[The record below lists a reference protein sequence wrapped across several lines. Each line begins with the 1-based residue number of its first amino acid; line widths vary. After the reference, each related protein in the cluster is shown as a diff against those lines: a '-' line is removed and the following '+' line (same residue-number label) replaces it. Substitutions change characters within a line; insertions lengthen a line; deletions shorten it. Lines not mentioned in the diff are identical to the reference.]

1 MWYIGWITSNEL
13 YTFLNFVQNWFIV
26 IYDSRPL
33 YHLRSNL
40 NPAKLN
46 QSEMS
51 FYEKSNKRKNDA
63 MFFFQKYA
71 MISHASLEGLSMIT
85 MFERRARVLFC

>member
-1 MWYIGWITSNEL
+1 
-13 YTFLNFVQNWFIV
+13 
-26 IYDSRPL
+26 
-33 YHLRSNL
+33 L

-46 QSEMS
+46 QNEMS

-85 MFERRARVLFC
+85 MFERRARSVVLLTLVIICNVQ

>member
-13 YTFLNFVQNWFIV
+13 YTFLNFVQNWFIF

-40 NPAKLN
+40 NPTKLN

-51 FYEKSNKRKNDA
+51 FYEKSNKRKTDA
-63 MFFFQKYA
+63 MFFSEVCNDFTR
-71 MISHASLEGLSMIT
+71 IT
-85 MFERRARVLFC
+85 WRTVHDNDVWETG

>member
-13 YTFLNFVQNWFIV
+13 YTFLNFVQNWFIF

-63 MFFFQKYA
+63 MFFQKYA
-71 MISHASLEGLSMIT
+71 MILHITWRTVHDNDVWDGLG
-85 MFERRARVLFC
+85 VLFC